1 MSELTDI
8 VLDEKIENTTKEPNK
23 YNVIFLNDDS
33 TPMDWVIYVLISV
46 FKHTPEKA
54 SALTMKIHEE
64 GSAVVGS
71 YHYEIAEQKAIE
83 TTNSSRERG
92 YPLKVT
98 LEEQS

>member
-1 MSELTDI
+1 MDELTDI

-33 TPMDWVIYVLISV
+33 TPMDWVIYILMSI
-46 FKHTPEKA
+46 FKH
-54 SALTMKIHEE
+54 SAENAQKITMSIHEQ
-64 GSAVVGS
+64 GSGVAGS

-83 TTNSSRERG
+83 TTNSSRAQG

>member
-8 VLDEKIENTTKEPNK
+8 VLDEKIENITKEPSK

-46 FKHTPEKA
+46 FKHTAEKA
-54 SALTMKIHEE
+54 QALTMKIHEE